1 MRNSAVANIQN
12 AQGSMVE
19 MLREDA
25 VHEAGYCP
33 AGGGNSA
40 KQLVSGG
47 SHRAKIDYNDEKEMD
62 LSDLEATKNN
72 ELAAGIIIMLP
83 TILIYIFFQK
93 YILAGVAAGAVK
105 E

>member
-47 SHRAKIDYNDEKEMD
+47 SHRAKIDYNDEKEMV

-93 YILAGVAAGAVK
+93 YILAGVAAGAVR